1 MWSNP
6 ASSSWPVRLTPSDC
20 PASSPCAAHILP
32 PPRAKHNDN
41 AARFLGNVRR
51 FCFSRRLLRKSAPLL
66 RKSGE
71 LSRESP
77 PLFSVP
83 RASSELPVYE
93 ICKEVHLIRQ
103 NTARGAAALLRF
115 GQKEEAQFLTSVDFQ
130 RQRAVETH
138 MAHELRLVD
147 GRLRVEGT
155 PFVEAVS
162 DVVVDREVAHTEGG

>member
-6 ASSSWPVRLTPSDC
+6 ASSSWPVRLTPSDR

-41 AARFLGNVRR
+41 AARFQTCGV
-51 FCFSRRLLRKSAPLL
+51 FVFSRRLLRKSAPLL
-66 RKSGE
+66 RKSWG
-71 LSRESP
+71 LSRENP

-115 GQKEEAQFLTSVDFQ
+115 GQKEEAQFLTPVDFQ
-130 RQRAVETH
+130 RQGAVETH
-138 MAHELRLVD
+138 MAHEIRLVD
-147 GRLRVEGT
+147 GGLRVEGT
-155 PFVEAVS
+155 PFVEAVA